1 MGVIRLARVA
11 DAISVHA
18 FLFAARESI
27 PLTDE
32 FGSEAYVAEVRRW
45 CKSRDVWV
53 YEADG
58 SIVGILIFSGGEVRY
73 LAINADKRGVHIG
86 GALIKRAKDV
96 AASKGWE
103 GLTARTK
110 PTNAPAIA
118 VLRREGFE
126 FQDTETTGD
135 PNGWDH
141 YRWSRK
147 LTLREIMRLKRNDR

>member
-11 DAISVHA
+11 DAIGVHA
-18 FLFAARESI
+18 VLFDARKSI

-32 FGSEAYVAEVRRW
+32 FGSEEYVAEVRRW
-45 CKSRDVWV
+45 CKARDVWV
-53 YEADG
+53 CEADG
-58 SIVGILIFSGGEVRY
+58 SIVGILCFFGGEVRY
-73 LAINADKRGVHIG
+73 IAVVAEMRGSQIG
-86 GALIKRAKDV
+86 GALIERAKAD
-96 AASKGWE
+96 AESKGWE

-118 VLRREGFE
+118 VLRRAGFE

-141 YRWSRK
+141 YRWSRT
-147 LTLREIMRLKRNDR
+147 LTPRELARVSRRGG